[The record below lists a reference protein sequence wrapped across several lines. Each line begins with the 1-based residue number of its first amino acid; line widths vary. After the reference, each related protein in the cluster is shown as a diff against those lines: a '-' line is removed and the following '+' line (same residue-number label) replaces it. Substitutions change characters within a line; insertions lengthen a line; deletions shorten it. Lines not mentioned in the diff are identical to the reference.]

1 MLQPQA
7 PQNPAR
13 RRLAKGAVAVPAV
26 LASISTKNAL
36 ANPIYGCTVSGKMSG
51 NASPAARN
59 KTDKSC
65 KAGFNTP
72 DQWAT
77 FYSQDKNKTDVP
89 GWLNVQAGSGKTPT
103 RYKVFT
109 GSSSLT
115 FNSNKALT
123 INAFAVYCNA
133 EEYGISYHV
142 SQTECEQLFLV
153 ASGKVFEFQKNGRKW
168 GAVEC
173 GEYLTMLATV

>member
-1 MLQPQA
+1 MQQPLP

-26 LASISTKNAL
+26 LASISTRNAL

-72 DQWAT
+72 DQWAAI
-77 FYSQDKNKTDVP
+77 YSQDKNNTDVP
-89 GWLNVQAGSGKTPT
+89 SWLNVQAGSGKSPT

-115 FNSNKALT
+115 FGSDKSLT
-123 INAFAVYCNA
+123 INTLAVYCNA
-133 EEYGISYHV
+133 LEFGAGYHV
-142 SQTECEQLFLV
+142 SALECEQLFMV
-153 ASGKVFEFQKNGRKW
+153 ASGKVFEFEKNKNIW
-168 GAVEC
+168 HQDDCVA
-173 GEYLTMLATV
+173 YLNMLATV